1 MMIISE
7 DLTKQLQEMDE
18 AEFRTYLF
26 LEPHPLFPNQ
36 WLINSSDPTFPARM
50 GRLVKDYRAVSP
62 LAWQYFEQRAA
73 EEGYK
78 VVFLVDPKPSFD
90 WVEGLNATPTV
101 TVNSTMENTINGML
115 HFQVHGF
122 NFAKDLLAAVL
133 QHSTGTGKT
142 VTASALTKHH
152 EQEDN
157 YDLCLWAV
165 KTHNRINTQRALKR
179 NVGLDAVIIDG
190 TKGKRYEQYAEAAK
204 AMEEGRKVILIVNYE
219 KLRDD
224 KDPFIILVTGRKL
237 LIVWDE
243 MPTKLRNRTIK
254 LYRAVAEILYT
265 SFTTHPKGDIFYPSA
280 GKLRPSELR
289 QIMLSATPIENSPED
304 WFNCV
309 RLLDPTVYGSV
320 KKFHDTFVA
329 RFDYWG
335 NVETWQKL
343 DLMGAKAAH
352 ITHQVDKA
360 DPDIAALFPKIR
372 EEEVILD
379 MHEADRKLY
388 NKLTDEYR
396 KLRKKDASKLSHDEV
411 LAAIG
416 VLQMLCN
423 NPRAVL
429 VSASQREEYLAEL
442 ELDDDAKKKGGEVA
456 LKLVE
461 MVDDDSKFT
470 DEIDGEPRNAKLARL
485 QDDLASGEKTVIFT
499 AYNSTNIPYIKRWL
513 DKWGVGYVVYSG
525 TKTQMQ
531 AAEDSFRD
539 DPNVQVF
546 LSSDR
551 GSDSINLEVA
561 SLVINYDLP
570 WKWSTITQR
579 QNRIHRLTS
588 THARVRF
595 LTYLT
600 ANTVEDRRKE
610 IVDTKFGYHE
620 AVLKG
625 EIAEQSAALRSSD
638 YLYILTGEKED
649 DRD

>member
-1 MMIISE
+1 MLVINE
-7 DLTKQLQEMDE
+7 DLTARLSKMDE

-36 WLINSSDPTFPARM
+36 WTVNSSDPTFVARM
-50 GRLVKDYRAVSP
+50 GRIVKDHKAVSP
-62 LAWQYFEQRAA
+62 LGWTHFEAKAA

-78 VVFLVDPKPSFD
+78 VVFLVDPTPNFD

-101 TVNSTMENTINGML
+101 TVNSTMEGTVNGML
-115 HFQVHGF
+115 KFQVHGF
-122 NFAKDLLAAVL
+122 NFVKDLMSAIL

-142 VTASALTKHH
+142 VTASALNKHH
-152 EQEDN
+152 EQEGN
-157 YDLCLWAV
+157 YDLCIWAV

-179 NVGLDAVIIDG
+179 NVGLDSVVVDG
-190 TKGKRYEQYAEAAK
+190 TKRKRYLQYAEAAK
-204 AMEEGRKVILIVNYE
+204 TIEDGGQAILVINYE

-224 KDPFIILVTGRKL
+224 AEAWKLLVTGRKVL
-237 LIVWDE
+237 VVWDE

-254 LYRAVAEILYT
+254 LYRAACEIFYT
-265 SFTTHPKGDIFYPSA
+265 SSVKGKDDKPIFFPQA
-280 GKLRPSELR
+280 GRLRPSELR
-289 QIMLSATPIENSPED
+289 QIMLSATPIENGPED

-320 KKFHDTFVA
+320 KKFRDTFVA
-329 RFDYWG
+329 RYDYWG
-335 NVETWQKL
+335 NIEQWQKL
-343 DLMGAKAAH
+343 DMMGAMAAH

-372 EEEVILD
+372 EEEIVLD

-396 KLRKKDASKLSHDEV
+396 KLLKKGDSKLDHDEI

-461 MVDDDSKFT
+461 MVGDDSKFT

-499 AYNSTNIPYIKRWL
+499 AYNSTNIPYIKAWL
-513 DKWGVGYVVYSG
+513 EKWGVGYVVYDG
-525 TKTQMQ
+525 TKAQMQ

-570 WKWSTITQR
+570 WKWSTKIQR

-625 EIAEQSAALRSSD
+625 EIAEQSAALRTGD
-638 YLYILTGEKED
+638 YLYILTGE
-649 DRD
+649 RAA